1 MMDVIESVVQKI
13 NDRINELEA
22 KLTDSKLDPEQIKSL
37 SVEYSN
43 LKEILETYEQLKSA
57 EEEIDFWQQALQ
69 EDPSLEIEL
78 EKAKKEY
85 DKKMTQLISQLL
97 PVKEHNNVIIEIRA
111 GTGGEE
117 AALFAADLYR
127 MYTRYA
133 ERKGWQVEL
142 YDFHDTGLGGFKEIV
157 FLIRGRSAYKF
168 LQLESGVHRVQRIPV
183 TESSGRIHTSTATV
197 AVLPEVTD
205 VEIYIDP
212 KDIKI
217 DTFKAS
223 GHGGQYVNKTESAV
237 RITHLPT
244 GMIVSCQ
251 SERSQ
256 HQNRERALSI
266 LRAKL
271 YEMEQEKVSAELSQQ
286 RKNQIGTAERSEK
299 IRTYNFPQNRVT
311 DHRINYTTYRLKDIL
326 DGDLDELITKLLED
340 ELVKLLKQKN
350 AVFTH

>member
-1 MMDVIESVVQKI
+1 MMDVIESVIQRI
-13 NDRINELEA
+13 NDRVKELEI
-22 KLTDSKLDPEQIKSL
+22 KLTSSDLDPEQIKSL

-43 LKEILETYEQLKSA
+43 LKEILETYQQLKNI

-69 EDPSLEIEL
+69 EDPSLETEL
-78 EKAKKEY
+78 EKTKKEY
-85 DKKMTQLISQLL
+85 DKKTTQLISQLL

-157 FLIRGRSAYKF
+157 FLIKGKSVYKF
-168 LQLESGVHRVQRIPV
+168 LRLESGVHRVQRIPV

-244 GMIVSCQ
+244 GIIVSCQ

-271 YEMEQEKVSAELSQQ
+271 YEIEQERISSELSQQ

-299 IRTYNFPQNRVT
+299 IRTYNFPQSRVT

-340 ELVKLLKQKN
+340 ELVKLLKEKN
-350 AVFTH
+350 AVSAH

>member
-1 MMDVIESVVQKI
+1 MMDVVESVIQKI
-13 NDRINELEA
+13 SDKVGELEI
-22 KLTDSKLDPEQIKSL
+22 KLTSSNLDPEQIKSL

-43 LKEILETYEQLKSA
+43 LKEILETYQQLKKIQ
-57 EEEIDFWQQALQ
+57 EEIDFWQQILQ
-69 EDPSLEIEL
+69 EDPSAQIEL
-78 EKAKKEY
+78 EKAEKEY
-85 DKKMTQLISQLL
+85 EKKMTDLISRLL
-97 PVKEHNNVIIEIRA
+97 PIKEHNNVIVEIRA

-133 ERKGWQVEL
+133 ERKGWQIEL
-142 YDFHDTGLGGFKEIV
+142 YDFHDTGLGGFKEVV
-157 FLIRGRSAYKF
+157 FLIKGKSAYKF
-168 LQLESGVHRVQRIPV
+168 LRLESGVHRVQRIPV

-197 AVLPEVTD
+197 AVLPEVSD

-271 YEMEQEKVSAELSQQ
+271 YEMEQEKISAQLSQQ
-286 RKNQIGTAERSEK
+286 RKSQIGTAERSEK

-311 DHRINYTTYRLKDIL
+311 DHRINYTTYRLKEIL
-326 DGDLDELITKLLED
+326 DGDLDELITRLLED
-340 ELVKLLKQKN
+340 ELVKLLKEKN
-350 AVFTH
+350 TISAH

>member
-1 MMDVIESVVQKI
+1 MDVIESVIQRI
-13 NDRINELEA
+13 NDRVKELEI
-22 KLTDSKLDPEQIKSL
+22 KLTSSDLDPEQIKSL

-43 LKEILETYEQLKSA
+43 LKEILETYQQLKNI

-69 EDPSLEIEL
+69 EDPSLETEL
-78 EKAKKEY
+78 EKTKKEY
-85 DKKMTQLISQLL
+85 DKKTTQLISQLL

-157 FLIRGRSAYKF
+157 FLIKGKSVYKF
-168 LQLESGVHRVQRIPV
+168 LRLESGVHRVQRIPV

-244 GMIVSCQ
+244 GIIVSCQ

-271 YEMEQEKVSAELSQQ
+271 YEIEQERISSELSQQ

-299 IRTYNFPQNRVT
+299 IRTYNFPQSRVT

-340 ELVKLLKQKN
+340 ELVKLLKEKN
-350 AVFTH
+350 AVSAH